1 MSNWKK
7 IIVFAWMISMACC
20 LSFWIGSIPSYAEE
34 TSTKTIRA
42 GFFKMS
48 GYHVIDE
55 DGIRSG
61 YGYEFFTKISKYS
74 NLDFSYEG
82 YDKSWAE
89 MLKMLDNGE
98 IDILNYASKNKAK
111 LKKYGFTK
119 KPIGTNYSIL
129 TVKEGNKEIEAGNY
143 NTYNGIQVGMVEGNS
158 RNDGFANFAR
168 KHNFLYEAVYYDT
181 ADEMKAAL
189 QEGKVDAIVSSNFR
203 DLTGEKTLDTFDEKD
218 FYAIVRKEDKELLEQ
233 VNEAIDEMDIYE
245 TNWRFQ
251 LSDQY
256 YNYGEAAALRFTEE
270 EQTLISQYRTEGKV
284 LKVICNPDRYPYS
297 YFENGE
303 AKGIVPDIF
312 SQIMEKAGLKYEV
325 VETSSRQEYHDRIAS
340 GEIDI
345 VMDQQI
351 DAGKADTLGYIQ
363 TIPYLTTSLCRL
375 QHKDFSGDIDT
386 AAVIE
391 ASDYQVT
398 AALQTNKD
406 CEMKYYDTYWECFDA
421 IKNKEADA
429 AYLLIY
435 VVEACV
441 AEDAS
446 DILTYTT
453 LTGSEYEMGVGIQ
466 KNLNH
471 TLVSVLNKCVY
482 QVKQDNVQPVV
493 DRYLTDIT
501 PAMTPARFLM
511 MYPWVLILATIFI
524 VLVVALNIRYVFKM
538 RSEKALKIKN
548 AEMAKQ
554 NNLIEEQMAVIDG
567 LASEYFALFLL
578 DMDTRSFR
586 LYTKADSERQKERIS
601 MALASDYV
609 AALNDYIDRYVKEE
623 DKEGLKRQITPE
635 HLMEAIPE
643 RGIYSINYERLSG
656 EKVDH
661 CQMNFARVPVIH
673 EKNNVVLGF
682 RYVNKIV
689 EKELKQKHLLEDAL
703 ARAEQANRAKTT
715 FLSNMSHDIRT
726 PMNAI
731 IGFTALATT
740 HIHDVERVKDYLGKI
755 MTSSNH
761 LLSLINDV
769 LDMSRIESGRMKLD
783 ETECNLAEVMHD
795 LKNIIQADI
804 HSKQLELL
812 IDTVDVLDEDVYCDK
827 LRLNQILLNL
837 LGNAMKFT
845 KPGGTVS
852 VRIIQKKDAPVGYGA
867 YEFRV
872 KDTGIG
878 MSPEFLGSI
887 FEPFERERNSTVSK
901 IPGTG
906 LGMPITK
913 SIVDMMGGTITV
925 ASEQGKGTEF
935 VVRLQFRLQ
944 AAPKKAERIPVLEG
958 MRALVVDD
966 DFNTCDSVTN
976 MLIQIGMRAEWTMSG
991 KEAILRTKQAVVRND
1006 TYYVY
1011 ILDWL
1016 MPDMNGV
1023 EVARRIRQEVGEDIP
1038 IIILTAYDWS
1048 DIEEEARAAGVTAF
1062 CSKPLFMSDLHKCL
1076 LHSCYP
1082 EGLSGE
1088 PSEQEELFDFGGRRI
1103 LLVEDNEL
1111 NREIATEVLTEVGF
1125 IVEEVENGQIAVD
1138 RISSAEP
1145 GYYDLVLMDIQM
1157 PVMNGYE
1164 AARAIRKLSKPE
1176 LANIPIIAMTA
1187 NAFDED
1193 RKQAMESG
1201 MNEHMAKPIDVNTLM
1216 ELLQKHLG
1224 PI

>member
-1 MSNWKK
+1 MSNCKR
-7 IIVFAWMISMACC
+7 IIIFTWMTSIVCC
-20 LSFWIGSIPSYAEE
+20 LSLWLGNISSYAEE
-34 TSTKTIRA
+34 NSTKTIRA
-42 GFFKMS
+42 GFFEMS
-48 GYHVIDE
+48 GYHAIDE

-61 YGYEFFTKISKYS
+61 YGYEFLTKVSKYS
-74 NLDFSYEG
+74 NLVFSYEG
-82 YDKSWAE
+82 YDKSWAD

-98 IDILNYASKNKAK
+98 IDILTYASKNRDKQ
-111 LKKYGFTK
+111 KKYGFTK
-119 KPIGTNYSIL
+119 KSIGTNYSIL
-129 TVKEGNKEIEAGNY
+129 SVKEGNTDIEAGNY
-143 NTYNGIQVGMVEGNS
+143 NTYNGIQVGLVKGNS
-158 RNDGFANFAR
+158 RNDGFDNFAR
-168 KHNFLYEAVYYDT
+168 EHNFVYEACYYDT
-181 ADEMKAAL
+181 VDEMKAAL

-203 DLTGEKTLDTFDEKD
+203 DLTGEKTLDTFDEKE

-233 VNEAIDEMDIYE
+233 VNAAIDEMDIYE

-270 EQTLISQYRTEGKV
+270 EQKFINQYRADGKV

-303 AKGIVPDIF
+303 AKGIIPDIF
-312 SQIMEKAGLKYEV
+312 FQLMEKAGIQYEV
-325 VETSSRQEYHDRIAS
+325 VETSSRQEYHDKIAS

-351 DAGKADTLGYIQ
+351 DAGKADALGYIQ

-391 ASDYQVT
+391 ASEYQVK
-398 AALQTNKD
+398 AALQTNKA
-406 CEMKYYDTYWECFDA
+406 CEMKYYDSYWECFDA

-429 AYLLIY
+429 AFLLIY

-446 DILTYTT
+446 DTLTYTT

-466 KNLNH
+466 KNLSH
-471 TLVSVLNKCVY
+471 TLVSILNKCVY
-482 QVKQDNVQPVV
+482 QVKQDNVQPIV

-501 PAMTPARFLM
+501 PAMSLARFLM
-511 MYPWVLILATIFI
+511 MYPWVLILAILFI
-524 VLVVALNIRYVFKM
+524 VLVVALSIRYVFKM

-578 DMDTRSFR
+578 DMNTKSFR
-586 LYTKADSERQKERIS
+586 LYMKSDNEKQEERIS
-601 MALASDYV
+601 MSLASDYV

-623 DKEGLKRQITPE
+623 EREPLKRQIAPE
-635 HLMEAIPE
+635 HLMEAIPK

-673 EKNNVVLGF
+673 KRDIAVLGF

-689 EKELKQKHLLEDAL
+689 EKELKQKRLLEDAL
-703 ARAEQANRAKTT
+703 TRAEQANRAKTT

-740 HIHDVERVKDYLGKI
+740 HIHDVERVKDYLAKI

-769 LDMSRIESGRMKLD
+769 LDMSRIESGRMQLD

-827 LRLNQILLNL
+827 LRLNQIFLNL

-878 MSPEFLGSI
+878 MSQEFLGSI
-887 FEPFERERNSTVSK
+887 FEPFERERNTTVSK

-925 ASEQGKGTEF
+925 TSEQDKGTEF
-935 VVRLQFRLQ
+935 VVSLQFRLQ
-944 AAPKKAERIPVLEG
+944 AAPKKAERIPALEG

-991 KEAILRTKQAVVRND
+991 KEAVLRTKQAVVRND

-1023 EVARRIRQEVGEDIP
+1023 EVARRIRQEVGENIP

-1062 CSKPLFMSDLHKCL
+1062 CSKPLFLSDLQKCL
-1076 LHSCYP
+1076 IQSCYP
-1082 EGLSGE
+1082 EGISGE
-1088 PSEQEELFDFGGRRI
+1088 ATDQEEPLDFGGRRI

-1111 NREIATEVLTEVGF
+1111 NREIATEVLAEVGF
-1125 IVEEVENGQIAVD
+1125 IMEVAENGQIAVD

-1164 AARAIRKLSKPE
+1164 ATRAIRKLSNPE

-1187 NAFDED
+1187 NAFEED
-1193 RKQAMESG
+1193 RKQAIESG
-1201 MNEHMAKPIDVNTLM
+1201 MNEHMAKPIDVTILM

-1224 PI
+1224 LM

>member
-1 MSNWKK
+1 
-7 IIVFAWMISMACC
+7 
-20 LSFWIGSIPSYAEE
+20 
-34 TSTKTIRA
+34 
-42 GFFKMS
+42 
-48 GYHVIDE
+48 
-55 DGIRSG
+55 
-61 YGYEFFTKISKYS
+61 
-74 NLDFSYEG
+74 
-82 YDKSWAE
+82 
-89 MLKMLDNGE
+89 
-98 IDILNYASKNKAK
+98 
-111 LKKYGFTK
+111 
-119 KPIGTNYSIL
+119 
-129 TVKEGNKEIEAGNY
+129 
-143 NTYNGIQVGMVEGNS
+143 
-158 RNDGFANFAR
+158 
-168 KHNFLYEAVYYDT
+168 
-181 ADEMKAAL
+181 
-189 QEGKVDAIVSSNFR
+189 
-203 DLTGEKTLDTFDEKD
+203 
-218 FYAIVRKEDKELLEQ
+218 
-233 VNEAIDEMDIYE
+233 
-245 TNWRFQ
+245 
-251 LSDQY
+251 
-256 YNYGEAAALRFTEE
+256 
-270 EQTLISQYRTEGKV
+270 
-284 LKVICNPDRYPYS
+284 
-297 YFENGE
+297 
-303 AKGIVPDIF
+303 
-312 SQIMEKAGLKYEV
+312 
-325 VETSSRQEYHDRIAS
+325 
-340 GEIDI
+340 
-345 VMDQQI
+345 
-351 DAGKADTLGYIQ
+351 
-363 TIPYLTTSLCRL
+363 
-375 QHKDFSGDIDT
+375 
-386 AAVIE
+386 
-391 ASDYQVT
+391 
-398 AALQTNKD
+398 
-406 CEMKYYDTYWECFDA
+406 
-421 IKNKEADA
+421 
-429 AYLLIY
+429 
-435 VVEACV
+435 
-441 AEDAS
+441 
-446 DILTYTT
+446 
-453 LTGSEYEMGVGIQ
+453 
-466 KNLNH
+466 
-471 TLVSVLNKCVY
+471 
-482 QVKQDNVQPVV
+482 
-493 DRYLTDIT
+493 
-501 PAMTPARFLM
+501 
-511 MYPWVLILATIFI
+511 
-524 VLVVALNIRYVFKM
+524 
-538 RSEKALKIKN
+538 
-548 AEMAKQ
+548 
-554 NNLIEEQMAVIDG
+554 
-567 LASEYFALFLL
+567 
-578 DMDTRSFR
+578 
-586 LYTKADSERQKERIS
+586 
-601 MALASDYV
+601 
-609 AALNDYIDRYVKEE
+609 
-623 DKEGLKRQITPE
+623 
-635 HLMEAIPE
+635 
-643 RGIYSINYERLSG
+643 
-656 EKVDH
+656 
-661 CQMNFARVPVIH
+661 
-673 EKNNVVLGF
+673 
-682 RYVNKIV
+682 
-689 EKELKQKHLLEDAL
+689 
-703 ARAEQANRAKTT
+703 
-715 FLSNMSHDIRT
+715 
-726 PMNAI
+726 
-731 IGFTALATT
+731 
-740 HIHDVERVKDYLGKI
+740 

-991 KEAILRTKQAVVRND
+991 KEAILRTKQAIVRND

-1038 IIILTAYDWS
+1038 IIILIAYDWS